1 MSNKSKSIFIST
13 AALIIVLLS
22 IGQLLAN
29 PPKESAIQASY
40 VLKED
45 GKSPQMVTIWKSS
58 EFLAIAFNTQQVIGV
73 WQNWNTSNPTFYQ
86 VYPDDGFR
94 IEFSRMESQQQAIL
108 MEQLKELVGQS
119 RLLERKSFEGT
130 VTKHLHL
137 STVEE
142 GAEVA
147 KALQAWTNFATYDY
161 ADIGDNEAIPELAA
175 LIHQGFVLNF

>member
-1 MSNKSKSIFIST
+1 MSNKSKSIFAST
-13 AALIIVLLS
+13 AALIIALLTV
-22 IGQLLAN
+22 GQLLA
-29 PPKESAIQASY
+29 KSADQSPVKASY
-40 VLKED
+40 VLKEE
-45 GKSPQMVTIWKSS
+45 GKSPQMVTIWRSS

-86 VYPDDGFR
+86 VYPEGGFR
-94 IEFSRMESQQQAIL
+94 IEFSRMESQQQATL

-130 VTKHLHL
+130 VIKHLHL

-142 GAEVA
+142 GVEVA

-175 LIHQGFVLNF
+175 LIHQGFVPNF